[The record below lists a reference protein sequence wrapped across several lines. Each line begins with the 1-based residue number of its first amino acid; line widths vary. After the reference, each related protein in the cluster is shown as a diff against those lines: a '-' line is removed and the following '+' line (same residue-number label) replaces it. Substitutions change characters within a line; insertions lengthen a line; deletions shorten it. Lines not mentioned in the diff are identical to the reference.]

1 MMTTE
6 KKKRGRPPKAKPILP
21 EKKKP
26 VGRPPKLT
34 KYEQYIQDVIDRR
47 VLVCDAT
54 YKAVKRHV
62 DEIAIRNSE
71 YEFVAKEADKVI
83 DFIESLEIYEGKY
96 AGQKLKLDN
105 WQAFIIAMLFGWKR
119 RKDGRRRFKKAFI
132 SLGRGNG
139 KTPLAAAMSIT
150 ALLKDNGAQ
159 IYSIATTYQQ
169 AALSLNWVK
178 NFVARNEELSEII
191 RCYDK
196 SVFYEKKFSVFR
208 ALSKSFKG
216 FDGFNPSFVIADEVA
231 AMPDYELLGVMETA
245 LHKREDSLLVMITTA
260 NTVNINSPGLAEYDY
275 SKKVLDG
282 VVKDDRYFA
291 IVYELDKEDD
301 WKNVRLY
308 EKANPASWINMQEL
322 REAKQE
328 AENNKL
334 KEKSFRT
341 KNLNTWM
348 IGTNNEWI
356 PLKVWD
362 IARKNKETLGQI
374 KLEGRPCA
382 IGADFSERRDLTVY
396 TLAFWIKEV
405 QKVFLQHHV
414 YIPQDTLA
422 SREATEASL
431 FGQWVRSGTVKLCE
445 GEYIDKDQVVSDILE
460 DIKKYKINLMA
471 YDPNMALEYEEKLR
485 NEIKLI
491 PVNQDMKTFSPATQ
505 DFEELIRNGNVID
518 DSEIMRWCISN
529 AVVYQNNKMIKVKK
543 VSKDSQ
549 RRIDCII
556 SSILAYSQLRLIIAK
571 TEQKKRDISTL
582 SRLIY

>member
-1 MMTTE
+1 MTTE

-96 AGQKLKLDN
+96 AGQKMKLDN

-119 RKDGRRRFKKAFI
+119 RRDGHRRFRKAFI

-139 KTPLAAAMSIT
+139 KTPLSAAMSLT

-159 IYSIATTYQQ
+159 IYSMATTYQQ

-178 NFVARNEELSEII
+178 NFVARNDELSDII

-196 SVFYEKKFSVFR
+196 SVMYEKKFSVFR

-231 AMPDYELLGVMETA
+231 AMPDYELMGVMETA
-245 LHKREDSLLVMITTA
+245 LHKREESLLVMITTA

-275 SKKVLDG
+275 SKKILDG
-282 VVKDDRYFA
+282 VIKDDRYFA
-291 IVYELDKEDD
+291 IIYELDKDDD
-301 WKNVRLY
+301 WKNERMY
-308 EKANPASWINMQEL
+308 EKANPASWLNMQEL
-322 REAKQE
+322 KEARKE

-348 IGTNNEWI
+348 LGTNNEWI
-356 PLKVWD
+356 PLHVWD

-396 TLAFWIKEV
+396 TMAFWIKEV
-405 QKVFLQHHV
+405 QKVLLQHHV

-422 SREATEASL
+422 SREANEAAL
-431 FGQWVRSGTVKLCE
+431 FGQWVRAGIVKLCE
-445 GEYIDKDQVVSDILE
+445 GEYIDKDQVIADMQE
-460 DIKKYKINLMA
+460 DIKRYKATLLA
-471 YDPNMALEYEEKLR
+471 YDPYMSFEYVEKLQ
-485 NEIKLI
+485 NIIKMI
-491 PVNQDMKTFSPATQ
+491 PINQDMKTFSPATL
-505 DFEELIRNGNVID
+505 DLEELIRGGNVID
-518 DSEIMRWCISN
+518 DSEIMRWCVSN
-529 AVVYQNNKMIKVKK
+529 TTVYQSNKLIKVQK
-543 VSKDSQ
+543 VTKDSP
-549 RRIDCII
+549 RRIDCVI
-556 SSILAYSQLRLIIAK
+556 SSILAYSQLKLITSKPERKI
-571 TEQKKRDISTL
+571 RDISAL
-582 SRLIY
+582 ARLIY

>member
-6 KKKRGRPPKAKPILP
+6 KKKRGRPAK
-21 EKKKP
+21 EKTVQEKRP
-26 VGRPPKLT
+26 VGRPIKLT
-34 KYEQYIQDVIDRR
+34 KYEQYVKDVLEGK

-62 DEIAIRNSE
+62 DDMAIRNSE
-71 YEFVAKEADKVI
+71 YEFVKKEADKII

-96 AGQKLKLDN
+96 AGKKLKLDN
-105 WQAFIIAMLFGWKR
+105 WQAFIIAMIFGWKR
-119 RKDGRRRFKKAFI
+119 RRDGQRRYKKAFI

-139 KTPLAAAMSIT
+139 KTPLAAAMSLT

-191 RCYDK
+191 HCYDK
-196 SVFYEKKFSVFR
+196 SVMYEKKFSVFR

-245 LHKREDSLLVMITTA
+245 LHKRDESLLVMITTA

-275 SKKVLDG
+275 SKKILDG
-282 VVKDDRYFA
+282 IIKDDRYFS
-291 IVYELDKEDD
+291 IIYELDKEDN
-301 WKNVRLY
+301 WKNERLY
-308 EKANPASWINMQEL
+308 EKANPASWLNMQKL
-322 REAKQE
+322 KEARNE

-348 IGTNNEWI
+348 LGTNSEWI
-356 PLKVWD
+356 PLSVWD
-362 IARKNKETLGQI
+362 IAIKNKKLLGTI
-374 KLEGRPCA
+374 KLEGRPCT

-396 TLAFWIKEV
+396 TIAFWIKEA
-405 QKVFLQHHV
+405 QKVLLKHSV

-422 SREATEASL
+422 GREANEAAL
-431 FGQWVRSGTVKLCE
+431 FGQWVKDGVVKLCE
-445 GEYIDKDQVVSDILE
+445 GDYIDRDQVISDIVE
-460 DIKKYKINLMA
+460 DINKYNINIMA
-471 YDPNMALEYEEKLR
+471 FDPYMSDEYEEKLQQK
-485 NEIKLI
+485 IKMVA
-491 PVNQDMKTFSPATQ
+491 VNQDMRTFSPATQ
-505 DFEELIRNGNVID
+505 DFEELVRGGGVID

-529 AVVYQNNKMIKVKK
+529 AVVYQGNKLIKVQK
-543 VSKDSQ
+543 VNKDSQ

-556 SSILAYSQLRLIIAK
+556 SSILAYSQLRLIITK
-571 TEQKKRDISTL
+571 PEPKKRDISSL